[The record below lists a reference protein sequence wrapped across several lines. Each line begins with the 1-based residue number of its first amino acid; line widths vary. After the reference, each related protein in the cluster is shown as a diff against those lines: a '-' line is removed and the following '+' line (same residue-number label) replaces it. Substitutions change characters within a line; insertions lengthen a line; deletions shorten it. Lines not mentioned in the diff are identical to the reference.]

1 MSFDQDG
8 RAIAGNGAVENGP
21 KARRVALVQRTL
33 NTFTVAGT
41 SGVIGAAIA
50 AGGAVFAMRN
60 DLASPRRVFIE
71 RVRLQYTCIVA
82 YTVPITAG
90 RRLGLYRGNGAA
102 ASGGATLTPFRKA
115 SSVGNVSEVDS
126 TNGGDARISTTA
138 ALTVTGI
145 TFETPLIAEMHL
157 SHMGTAGAFFV
168 EVFEFN
174 PTDSAPIVLEPGQLL
189 AVRAVTLFDAAGTWQ
204 LGARVDWHEG
214 QSLDSSTAE

>member
-21 KARRVALVQRTL
+21 KARRVTVVQRTL

-41 SGVIGAAIA
+41 SGIIGAALA
-50 AGGAVFAMRN
+50 ANASVFAMRN

-102 ASGGATLTPFRKA
+102 ASGGTALTPFRKA

-157 SHMGTAGAFFV
+157 SHMGTAGAFFE
-168 EVFEFN
+168 EVFQFN

-189 AVRAVTLFDAAGTWQ
+189 AVRAPVAFDAAGTWQ
-204 LGARVDWHEG
+204 LGVRVDWHEG